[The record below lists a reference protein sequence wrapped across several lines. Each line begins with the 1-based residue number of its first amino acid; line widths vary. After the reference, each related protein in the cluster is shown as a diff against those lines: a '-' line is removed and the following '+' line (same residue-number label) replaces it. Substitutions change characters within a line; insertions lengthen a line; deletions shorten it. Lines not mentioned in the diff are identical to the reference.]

1 MDDKEK
7 FKLEELIE
15 ELGSLRGRHTEL
27 VTVYIPAGFNINT
40 VTKQLDAEASTAS
53 NIKSKSTRKNVLDAL
68 ERISRELKL
77 YKQTPPNGM
86 ALFCGNVSPTEGQED
101 IKLWVIEPPQPL
113 KVRLYRCDQVFVLDP
128 LKEMVEVSEV
138 YGLLVMDRKEA
149 TIGLL
154 EGKQIKVLRK
164 MTSGVPGKYKAGGQS
179 SVRFERIRE
188 GLAKEFYRRI
198 AVEMKEL
205 FFDMP
210 KLKGILVGGPIP
222 TKEDFL
228 KEGNLVTALKE
239 KVIGV
244 KDIGYSDEHGLKLLV
259 EASQDVLS
267 QQEIIH
273 EKKLLENFFMLL
285 GKSPEKVAYGK
296 EPVEK
301 AFQYGAVQTLIISKK
316 VDKQVMHSMI
326 EKAESISAEVE
337 IVSTDTP
344 EGEQFYSLSGIGAI
358 LRFQYQ

>member
-7 FKLEELIE
+7 FKLEELVE
-15 ELGSLRGRHTEL
+15 ELKNVKGRHTEL
-27 VTVYIPAGFNINT
+27 VTVYIPAGFNINS
-40 VTKQLDAEASTAS
+40 VSKQLEAEASTAS
-53 NIKSKSTRKNVLDAL
+53 NIKSKNTRKNVLDAL
-68 ERISRELKL
+68 ERITRELKL
-77 YKQTPPNGM
+77 YKQTPKNGM
-86 ALFCGNVSPTEGQED
+86 ALFCGNVSQTEGQED
-101 IKLWVIEPPQPL
+101 IKLWVIEPPHPL
-113 KVRLYRCDQVFVLDP
+113 KVRLYRCDQEFVLEP
-128 LKEMVEVSEV
+128 LKEMTEVSEV
-138 YGLLVMDRKEA
+138 FGLLVMDRKEA

-154 EGKQIKVLRK
+154 EGKQIKVFRK

-179 SVRFERIRE
+179 SARFERIRE

-198 AVEMKEL
+198 ADSMKEI
-205 FFDMP
+205 FWDMP

-222 TKEDFL
+222 TKEEFL
-228 KEGNLVTALKE
+228 KEGNLVTTLKE

-259 EASQDVLS
+259 EASQDILS

-273 EKKLLENFFMLL
+273 EKKLLESFFDLL

-296 EPVEK
+296 ENVEK
-301 AFQYGAVQTLIISKK
+301 AFQYGAVKTLIISKK
-316 VDKQVMHSMI
+316 IERSIMHDLIS
-326 EKAESISAEVE
+326 KAEGISAEVE

-344 EGEQFYSLSGIGAI
+344 EGEQFFNLSGIGAV